1 MDTPS
6 VTDRLSKQ
14 LFILFAELLVF
25 AVLLYIWLIVGSIL
39 CPYIPA
45 DFVLTNSWGTTGTPF
60 RVVMMLG
67 FFHGVPLAS
76 ALCCLA
82 LRREKPHPASY
93 LPGLGIYVGLSYA
106 YGYLLYVCDCCRL
119 LNLSD
124 AYLLILIFPMLHHL
138 LVVPFLLLFNA
149 WLSYGKLPVALTTA
163 RRFGRHALLMLTV
176 LWAALASI
184 TLLPLL

>member
-6 VTDRLSKQ
+6 ATDRLSKQ
-14 LFILFAELLVF
+14 LGILVAELLVF
-25 AVLLYIWLIVGSIL
+25 VVMLLSWLIVGSLL
-39 CPYIPA
+39 CPY
-45 DFVLTNSWGTTGTPF
+45 DVLTHSCGTSVTPF
-60 RVVMMLG
+60 KVVMMLG
-67 FFHGVPLAS
+67 FFLGVPLAS

-93 LPGLGIYVGLSYA
+93 LSGLAVYVGLSYA
-106 YGYLLYVCDCCRL
+106 YGYLLFVCDCCRL
-119 LNLSD
+119 LSLSD

-138 LVVPFLLLFNA
+138 LVAPFLLLFNA